1 MTSHIALAAFLLAAI
16 FGRPDDTIA
25 ISHRHSVN
33 MSGGEDGPVADC
45 SGLHIR
51 FDDRAATM
59 RSEERAIPRPS
70 GTLRIESE
78 VNGGLQVRGRDQ
90 ENYSVTICKA
100 VDASRNNAEE
110 IFSQIKLSIEGGKVS
125 VSGPSNR
132 DHWTVFLLVRA
143 PKSAD
148 LELHANNGPIAIYD
162 LDAKL
167 TARAI
172 NGPISLTGFSGEGDI
187 SAQNGP
193 IDLNGN
199 SGKLRLYTQN
209 GPISVDL
216 KGNSWQGSG
225 LIPDA
230 ENGPLSLRL
239 PKNYQSSVLLES
251 NGNSPM
257 SCHGSVCD
265 EARKTWDE
273 DHRRIEF
280 GAAPAVIH
288 LSTVNGPS
296 PSTDSL
302 VPALSPQKNR
312 MSFRDRRFFQAV
324 EEPASVGQGVKPT

>member
-1 MTSHIALAAFLLAAI
+1 MTLHIPLAALLLTAT
-16 FGRPDDTIA
+16 FGTPADTVT
-25 ISHRHSVN
+25 ISHRHSVSV
-33 MSGGEDGPVADC
+33 SGDEDGPVTDC

-59 RSEERAIPRPS
+59 RTEERAIPLPA
-70 GTLRIESE
+70 GTLRIDSE
-78 VNGGLQVRGRDQ
+78 VNGGLQVRGWDQ
-90 ENYSVTICKA
+90 ENYSVTVCKA

-110 IFSQIKLSIEGGKVS
+110 IFSQIKLSVEGGKVS
-125 VSGPSNR
+125 VSGPSDR

-148 LELHANNGPIAIYD
+148 LELHANNGPLAIYN

-199 SGKLRLYTQN
+199 SGKLRLHTQN

-216 KGNSWQGSG
+216 KGDAWSGSG
-225 LIPDA
+225 VEADA
-230 ENGPLSLRL
+230 QNGPVSLRL
-239 PKNYQSSVLLES
+239 PKNYKSSVLLES

-257 SCHGSVCD
+257 NCHASVCD
-265 EARKTWDE
+265 DARKTWDE

-288 LSTVNGPS
+288 LSTVNGPI
-296 PSTDSL
+296 
-302 VPALSPQKNR
+302 
-312 MSFRDRRFFQAV
+312 
-324 EEPASVGQGVKPT
+324 SVD